1 MPLTVRSH
9 GNVRILELTGEFTLG
24 EAGIA
29 RPLDLR
35 GRPLADLSDALSNLM
50 AQPPQ
55 AILLDMA
62 GVTFLDSAAVGDLV
76 AWKKRAIVRGSDI
89 ALLRP
94 AGRVRAMIE
103 MLSLD
108 RVFKVYEDEAAA
120 LAAYGG

>member
-9 GNVRILELTGEFTLG
+9 GNVRIVELTGEFTLG
-24 EAGIA
+24 EASLA

-35 GRPLADLSDALSNLM
+35 GRPLADLSDALSNLV
-50 AQPPQ
+50 AQSPQ

-76 AWKKRAIVRGSDI
+76 AWKKRAVVRGSDI
-89 ALLRP
+89 AFLRP
-94 AGRVRAMIE
+94 TGRVRAMVE

-108 RVFKVYEDEAAA
+108 RVFRVFDEESEA
-120 LAAYGG
+120 LRALGA